1 MLESTYFKLQL
12 PDEALRRQWLTERDG
27 EIRIGQNVLFR
38 SSAGMEGASG
48 SWKEKKFHVIGVKED
63 IGPRLNGG
71 KGGSHTAFDA
81 FISRFLAVQSNQ
93 FLNGNSIC
101 IHGFIDAIE
110 PIDLISNGH
119 VDDLDYLLASWVKEV
134 VDAGGIPIVIGGG
147 HNNAYPII
155 KGVSESL
162 SLAIAVVN
170 LDPHADTRA
179 MEGRHSGNPFSYA
192 YEYGFLGH
200 YSVLGLHESYNN
212 QYILDRLHE
221 MKAFS
226 TFYES
231 WLEKPFKFQ
240 ADIDKVYDS
249 HFQTVMGVELD
260 MDAIA
265 YMPSSAFTPSG
276 ITVDQA
282 RIYVRKMATLEKVCY
297 LHLPEAAPKNEAEE
311 LIVGKTLTYLVTDF
325 VKEYHKHHH

>member
-1 MLESTYFKLQL
+1 VLESTYFKLQL
-12 PDEALRRQWLTERDG
+12 PEESHLKAWLTERDG

-38 SSAGMEGASG
+38 GTADN
-48 SWKEKKFHVIGVKED
+48 WKEKKFHVLGVKED
-63 IGPRLNGG
+63 VGPRLNAG
-71 KGGSHTAFDA
+71 KGGAGAAFEA
-81 FISRFLAVQSNQ
+81 FIPRFLGVQSNQ

-101 IHGFIDAIE
+101 IHGFVDSKEPIDAI
-110 PIDLISNGH
+110 SNMQ
-119 VDDLDYLLASWVKEV
+119 VDDLDYLVSAWVKEV
-134 VDAGGIPIVIGGG
+134 VDCGGIPIVIGGG

-155 KGVSESL
+155 KGVSESK
-162 SLAIAVVN
+162 SLAISVVN
-170 LDPHADTRA
+170 LDPHADTRV

-212 QYILDRLHE
+212 QFILDHLQE
-221 MKAFS
+221 MKAFF

-260 MDAIA
+260 MDSIA
-265 YMPSSAFTPSG
+265 FMPSSAFTPSG
-276 ITVDQA
+276 ITVEQA
-282 RIYVRKMATLEKVCY
+282 RIYIRKMASLEKVCY
-297 LHLPEAAPKNEAEE
+297 LHLPEAAPKNETEE
-311 LIVGKTLTYLVTDF
+311 ITVGKTLTYLVTDF
-325 VKEYHKHHH
+325 IKEYQKSHH

>member
-12 PDEALRRQWLTERDG
+12 PEERHLKQWLSERDG

-38 SSAGMEGASG
+38 GNSDQ
-48 SWKEKKFHVIGVKED
+48 WKEKKFHVLGVKED

-71 KGGSHTAFDA
+71 KGGSDRAFDV
-81 FISRFLAVQSNQ
+81 FIPRFLGVQSNQ

-101 IHGFIDAIE
+101 VHGFIEASE
-110 PIDLISNGH
+110 PIELLSNAL
-119 VDDLDYLLASWVKEV
+119 VDDLDYLLASWTKEV

-155 KGVSESL
+155 KGVSESKQR
-162 SLAIAVVN
+162 AISVVN
-170 LDPHADTRA
+170 LDPHADTRM

-192 YEYGFLGH
+192 FEYNFLSH
-200 YSVLGLHESYNN
+200 YSVIGLHESYNN
-212 QYILDRLHE
+212 QFILDRLKQ
-221 MKAFS
+221 MNAFF

-249 HFQTVMGVELD
+249 HFQNLMGVELD
-260 MDAIA
+260 MDSIA
-265 YMPSSAFTPSG
+265 LMPSSAYTPSG

-282 RIYVRKMATLEKVCY
+282 RIYVRKMASLEKVCY
-297 LHLPEAAPKNEAEE
+297 LHLPEAAPKTETDEI
-311 LIVGKTLTYLVTDF
+311 IVGKSLAYLVTDF
-325 VKEYHKHHH
+325 VKEYQKHHV

>member
-1 MLESTYFKLQL
+1 MLESTYFKFGFPQ
-12 PDEALRRQWLTERDG
+12 EADLKRWLTEREG

-38 SSAGMEGASG
+38 SSAESEA
-48 SWKEKKFHVIGVKED
+48 WKEKKFHVIGVKED
-63 IGPRLNGG
+63 VGPRLNGG
-71 KGGSHTAFDA
+71 KGGSQAAFEA

-93 FLNGNSIC
+93 FLTGNSIC
-101 IHGFIDAIE
+101 IHGTIDSRE
-110 PIDLISNGH
+110 PIDAVSYAH
-119 VDDLDYLLASWVKEV
+119 VDDLDYILSSWVKEV

-162 SLAIAVVN
+162 GLAISVVN

-212 QYILDRLHE
+212 QFILNHLNE
-221 MKAFS
+221 MKAFF

-249 HFQTVMGVELD
+249 QFQTVMGVELD

-282 RIYVRKMATLEKVCY
+282 RIYVRKMASLEKVSY
-297 LHLPEAAPKNEAEE
+297 LHLPEAAPKNEMEE
-311 LIVGKTLTYLVTDF
+311 LITGKALTYLVTDF
-325 VKEYHKHHH
+325 VKEYQKHHL

>member
-1 MLESTYFKLQL
+1 MLESTYFKLKF
-12 PDEALRRQWLTERDG
+12 PAEADLKNWLTERDG

-38 SSAGMEGASG
+38 GDSEN
-48 SWKEKKFHVIGVKED
+48 WKEKKFHILGIRED
-63 IGPRLNGG
+63 VGPRLNAGR
-71 KGGSHTAFDA
+71 GGSHAAFDA
-81 FISRFLAVQSNQ
+81 FIPRFLGVQSNQ

-101 IHGFIDAIE
+101 VHGVIDLKEPIDAIASMH
-110 PIDLISNGH
+110 I
-119 VDDLDYLLASWVKEV
+119 DDLDYLVSGWVKEV
-134 VDAGGIPIVIGGG
+134 VDCGGIPVVIGGG

-162 SLAIAVVN
+162 GLAISVVN

-212 QYILDRLHE
+212 QFILNSLQD
-221 MKAFS
+221 MKAFF

-249 HFQTVMGVELD
+249 HYQTVMGVELD
-260 MDAIA
+260 MDSIA

-276 ITVDQA
+276 ISVDQA
-282 RIYVRKMATLEKVCY
+282 RIYVRKMASLEKVCY
-297 LHLPEAAPKNEAEE
+297 LHLPEAAPKSETDEIIA
-311 LIVGKTLTYLVTDF
+311 GKALTYLVTDF
-325 VKEYHKHHH
+325 VKEYQKYHH

>member
-12 PDEALRRQWLTERDG
+12 PEEGHLKQWLSERDG

-38 SSAGMEGASG
+38 GNSEQ
-48 SWKEKKFHVIGVKED
+48 WKEKKFHVLGVKED

-71 KGGSHTAFDA
+71 KGGSDRAFDA
-81 FISRFLAVQSNQ
+81 FITRFLGVQSNQ

-101 IHGFIDAIE
+101 VHGFIEASEAIE
-110 PIDLISNGH
+110 VLSNAL

-155 KGVSESL
+155 KGVSESKQR
-162 SLAIAVVN
+162 AISVVN
-170 LDPHADTRA
+170 LDPHADTRM

-192 YEYGFLGH
+192 FEYNFLSH
-200 YSVLGLHESYNN
+200 YSVIGLHESYNN
-212 QYILDRLHE
+212 QFILDQLKQ
-221 MKAFS
+221 MNAFF

-249 HFQTVMGVELD
+249 HFQNLMGVELD
-260 MDAIA
+260 MDSIA
-265 YMPSSAFTPSG
+265 FMPSSAYTPSG

-282 RIYVRKMATLEKVCY
+282 RIYVRKMASLEKVCY
-297 LHLPEAAPKNEAEE
+297 LHLPEAAPKTETDEI
-311 LIVGKTLTYLVTDF
+311 IVGKSLAYLVTDF
-325 VKEYHKHHH
+325 VKEYQKHHV

>member
-1 MLESTYFKLQL
+1 MFESTYFRLQL
-12 PDEALRRQWLTERDG
+12 PEESHLTAWLTERDG

-38 SSAGMEGASG
+38 GKTDD
-48 SWKEKKFHVIGVKED
+48 WKEKKFHILGVKED
-63 IGPRLNGG
+63 VGPRLNAG
-71 KGGSHTAFDA
+71 KGGSGAAFEA

-101 IHGFIDAIE
+101 VHGFIEPFEYIE
-110 PIDLISNGH
+110 PILNSHI
-119 VDDLDYLLASWVKEV
+119 DDLDYLVSVWVKEV
-134 VDAGGIPIVIGGG
+134 TDCGGIPVVIGGG

-155 KGVSESL
+155 KGVSESK
-162 SLAIAVVN
+162 SLAISVVN
-170 LDPHADTRA
+170 MDPHADTRA

-212 QYILDRLHE
+212 QFILDHLQE
-221 MKAFS
+221 MNAFF

-240 ADIDKVYDS
+240 ADIDKVYDT

-260 MDAIA
+260 MDSIA
-265 YMPSSAFTPSG
+265 FMPSSAFTPSG
-276 ITVDQA
+276 ITVEQA

-297 LHLPEAAPKNEAEE
+297 LHLPEAAPKNETEE
-311 LIVGKTLTYLVTDF
+311 ITVGKTLTYLVTDF
-325 VKEYHKHHH
+325 VKEYQKSHH

>member
-12 PDEALRRQWLTERDG
+12 PEESHLKNWLTERAG
-27 EIRIGQNVLFR
+27 EIRIGQNVLYR
-38 SSAGMEGASG
+38 GEGDD
-48 SWKEKKFHVIGVKED
+48 WKEKKFHILGIKED
-63 IGPRLNGG
+63 IGPRLNAG
-71 KGGSHTAFDA
+71 KGGAGAAFEA
-81 FISRFLAVQSNQ
+81 FIARFLAVQSNQ

-101 IHGFIDAIE
+101 IHGFVDSKE
-110 PIDLISNGH
+110 PIDEIACMH
-119 VDDLDYLLASWVKEV
+119 VDDLDFLVSAWVKEV
-134 VDAGGIPIVIGGG
+134 VDCGGIPIVIGGG

-155 KGVSESL
+155 KGVSESVG
-162 SLAIAVVN
+162 LAISVVN

-212 QYILDRLHE
+212 QFILDHLQQ
-221 MKAFS
+221 MNAFF

-249 HFQTVMGVELD
+249 RFKNVMGVELD
-260 MDAIA
+260 MDSIA
-265 YMPSSAFTPSG
+265 LMPSSAFTPSG
-276 ITVDQA
+276 ITLDQA
-282 RIYVRKMATLEKVCY
+282 RIYIRKMASLEKVAY
-297 LHLPEAAPKNEAEE
+297 LHLPEAAPKNETDEI
-311 LIVGKTLTYLVTDF
+311 IVGKALTYLVTDF
-325 VKEYHKHHH
+325 VKEYRKYHQ

>member
-1 MLESTYFKLQL
+1 MFESTYFKLRL
-12 PDEALRRQWLTERDG
+12 PGEADLKSWLTERDG

-38 SSAGMEGASG
+38 GG
-48 SWKEKKFHVIGVKED
+48 SENWKEKKFHILGVKED
-63 IGPRLNGG
+63 VGPRLNLG
-71 KGGSHTAFDA
+71 KGGSHTAFEA

-101 IHGFIDAIE
+101 VHGFIDSKE
-110 PIDLISNGH
+110 PIDAISH
-119 VDDLDYLLASWVKEV
+119 MHIDDLDYLVSSWVKEV
-134 VDAGGIPIVIGGG
+134 VDCGGIPIVIGGG

-155 KGVSESL
+155 KGVSESKR
-162 SLAIAVVN
+162 LAISVVN

-212 QYILDRLHE
+212 QFILDHLQE
-221 MKAFS
+221 MKAFF

-282 RIYVRKMATLEKVCY
+282 RIYIRKMATLEKVCY
-297 LHLPEAAPKNEAEE
+297 LHLPEAAPKTETDEAV
-311 LIVGKTLTYLVTDF
+311 VGKALAYLATDF
-325 VKEYHKHHH
+325 VKEYQKSHH